1 MFTLVNPYIPAV
13 GARMKWNELSGF
25 WKAHIPEATLQTEKM
40 TCLVR
45 VCFMK
50 GNLIRA
56 LWSDLARFGLYAL
69 VLRKKQDSLDESAKS
84 GRKQSKVRNH
94 KRISLVYC
102 ATVLAFFL
110 KWKEGY
116 SRRLCVTFEYR
127 KKWKKKVKKK
137 KKTASSPEQDLH
149 PDWDRFRGTML
160 YPLSCGELAMSKE

>member
-1 MFTLVNPYIPAV
+1 MCLLNRLQCSWAICGYC
-13 GARMKWNELSGF
+13 KDWQ
-25 WKAHIPEATLQTEKM
+25 PE
-40 TCLVR
+40 
-45 VCFMK
+45 
-50 GNLIRA
+50 RA

-84 GRKQSKVRNH
+84 GRKQSKLRNH

-116 SRRLCVTFEYR
+116 TRKLCVTFEYR

-137 KKTASSPEQDLH
+137 KNLKRQVPRNRISILTGTAFAVQCSTHWAAGNLPRAD
-149 PDWDRFRGTML
+149 
-160 YPLSCGELAMSKE
+160 SKF

>member
-1 MFTLVNPYIPAV
+1 MCLLNRLQCSWAICGYC
-13 GARMKWNELSGF
+13 KDWQ
-25 WKAHIPEATLQTEKM
+25 PE
-40 TCLVR
+40 
-45 VCFMK
+45 
-50 GNLIRA
+50 RA
-56 LWSDLARFGLYAL
+56 LWSDLACFGLYAL

-116 SRRLCVTFEYR
+116 TRRLCVTFEYR
-127 KKWKKKVKKK
+127 KKWKKKVKKNYKNK
-137 KKTASSPEQDLH
+137 KQKKASSPEQDLH

-160 YPLSCGELAMSKE
+160 YPLSCGELAMNGE